1 MGGLDCSPGPFPFL
15 LPEPS
20 PLATPS
26 SSASGRGH
34 VRSGSRHRARERSV
48 RVGRWRPGQGSTL
61 RRRALSGEAP
71 RSVAEGV
78 GSRAPRHPYGP
89 ARLLRF
95 PVLPRPPAPGS
106 EETRSAL
113 SLCLAGCCLLLSLA
127 SRPRRCLQRHR
138 IFGHDPLLWPQSSCL
153 RAFVQ
158 HPAASSAPASRPRPT
173 RPDGPASQLLTGALG
188 RSPHLPELRCL
199 HA

>member
-1 MGGLDCSPGPFPFL
+1 MWGASTARLGPFHFSSR
-15 LPEPS
+15 S
-20 PLATPS
+20 P
-26 SSASGRGH
+26 
-34 VRSGSRHRARERSV
+34 VRSPHRAAPRLAGSRHGARERSV
-48 RVGRWRPGQGSTL
+48 RVGRWRPGQGSAL

-78 GSRAPRHPYGP
+78 GSRAPCPP
-89 ARLLRF
+89 RLRCPSASLR
-95 PVLPRPPAPGS
+95 PHSPPAPGS